1 MQTLSFHI
9 NYGENQSRREQLY
22 PLFDTVFNIPVEA
35 FRDFHSKGFWDESY
49 RPFTYFEEEKAVAN
63 VSLFHMEFLING
75 EKLGATGIQSVIT
88 HPDYR
93 GKGLMKSLFREAL
106 AFIDQQGGPAFL
118 MTSSPELYTP
128 FGFES
133 LEEYYFVRSYGHKP
147 GSATQLQKVDIFNE
161 EELATF
167 RSMWEKRAPL
177 SKEFM
182 PLRYQSSFFLNMYNP
197 NLHEL
202 LYYCDSLDAYLV
214 YDIEDGTLELFDII
228 ADQIPDLEDICRA
241 IPEPFENIAL
251 YFNPD
256 QFEEGFE
263 AVKYETVDHFMV
275 RGAFDLE
282 ELKIKLPITAEF

>member
-1 MQTLSFHI
+1 MKTLSFHK
-9 NYGENQSRREQLY
+9 NYGGNKSRREQLY
-22 PLFDTVFNIPVEA
+22 PLFDTVFNIPIEA
-35 FRDFHSKGFWDESY
+35 FRDFHSRGFWDETY

-63 VSLFHMEFLING
+63 VSLFQMEFFING
-75 EKLGATGIQSVIT
+75 EMVNATGIQSVMT

-93 GKGLMKSLFREAL
+93 GQGLMKSLFNEAL
-106 AFIDQQGGPAFL
+106 AFIDQKDEPAFL

-128 FGFES
+128 FGFKS
-133 LEEYYFVRSYGHKP
+133 IEEYYFVRSYEHKP
-147 GSATQLQKVDIFNE
+147 EGPTQLQKVDIFNE
-161 EELATF
+161 KDLHTF
-167 RSMWEKRAPL
+167 RSKWENRTPL

-202 LYYCDSLDAYLV
+202 LYYCDGLDAYLV
-214 YDIEDGTLELFDII
+214 YDVEGGTLELFDII

-241 IPEPFENIAL
+241 IPEPFENIAV

-256 QFEEGFE
+256 QFKEEFE

-275 RGAFDLE
+275 RGNVDLAGT
-282 ELKIKLPITAEF
+282 KIKLPITAEF